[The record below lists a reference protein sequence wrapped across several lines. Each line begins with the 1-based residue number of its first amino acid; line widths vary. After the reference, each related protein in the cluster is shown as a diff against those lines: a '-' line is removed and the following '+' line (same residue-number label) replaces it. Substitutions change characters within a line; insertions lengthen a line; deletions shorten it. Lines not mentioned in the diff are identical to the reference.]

1 MGIKTDASKKAWG
14 AANKGISNGGAC
26 TVEESGLHINIQ
38 ELKAR
43 RLGLRFTLKVKS
55 IHVKTNNMTAL
66 SYLVKKGNEV
76 LDLERNNKGNFGVS
90 HKA

>member
-1 MGIKTDASKKAWG
+1 MPQKRLGEQQTRE
-14 AANKGISNGGAC
+14 ISNGGAF

-66 SYLVKKGNEV
+66 SYLVKKG
-76 LDLERNNKGNFGVS
+76 ERS
-90 HKA
+90 ARS